1 MGNFDYLIEVLDWET
16 NVDPDFYKNRAMKP
30 KPAKDPLETVQEG
43 YIDEWICYKSDKVC
57 AKRLTVLPGRT
68 AVIRDAAAYG
78 FIMIQGHGT
87 CGVWDIE
94 TPALIRYGE
103 HTHDE
108 FFVSEG
114 AAKDGVAI
122 TNLSASEPLVMLKHF
137 AENPEL
143 ILTKD

>member
-1 MGNFDYLIEVLDWET
+1 MENGKGIL
-16 NVDPDFYKNRAMKP
+16 
-30 KPAKDPLETVQEG
+30 
-43 YIDEWICYKSDKVC
+43 
-57 AKRLTVLPGRT
+57 RLAPVWVPGRT
-68 AVIRDAAAYG
+68 VVIRDAAAYG

-87 CGVWDIE
+87 CGVWDIG

-103 HTHDE
+103 CTHDE

-114 AAKDGVAI
+114 AAKNGVAI

-137 AENPEL
+137 AGNPEL